1 MNHLIADRVWIRFG
15 AAAVLAAA
23 LVLTHIAQAA
33 NNTAVPGGVYAWSVP
48 ENAQNIRFEDR
59 PVLVANSTAL
69 VGIPI
74 KRPLGTATLTFLQ
87 QGQLRT
93 HAFEIVD
100 KRYTEQRITLKN
112 QEMVTPNPAQLARI
126 REESTRQRAIY
137 ARVSAPVD
145 LNAGFTLPL
154 TGRTT
159 SLFGHRRF
167 FNDQPRSPHSGLDI
181 AAPTGTPVTAPGPA
195 TVALVD
201 DLYYNGKTVFLD
213 HGQGLITMY
222 CHLSSQTV
230 TPGELVEQNQQIG
243 LVGATGRVTGPHLHW
258 SVSLNGYRIDP
269 ISFRSALADA
279 VGIEPDSLG
288 R

>member
-1 MNHLIADRVWIRFG
+1 MNNSIARRLWIYLRG
-15 AAAVLAAA
+15 AIALTAA
-23 LVLTHIAQAA
+23 LVSIANIAHAA
-33 NNTAVPGGVYAWSVP
+33 GATAVPGGVYAWPVP
-48 ENAQNIRFEDR
+48 ENSRNVRFNGH
-59 PVLVANSTAL
+59 PVLIAGDTAL

-74 KRPLGTATLTFLQ
+74 QQSLGNATLTFMQ
-87 QGQLRT
+87 QGQELT
-93 HAFEIVD
+93 HTFEIVD

-112 QEMVTPNPAQLARI
+112 QEMVTPNPQQLERI
-126 REESTRQRAIY
+126 RAEGKRQRAIY
-137 ARVSAPVD
+137 AQVSKAID
-145 LNAGFTLPL
+145 LSAGFTMPL
-154 TGRTT
+154 QGRTT

-181 AAPTGTPVTAPGPA
+181 AAPTGTPITAPAPG

-222 CHLSSQTV
+222 CHLSEQSV
-230 TPGELVEQNQQIG
+230 TTGQVVKQNQQIG

-269 ISFRSALADA
+269 LTFRSALADA
-279 VGIEPDSLG
+279 VGLQP
-288 R
+288 

>member
-1 MNHLIADRVWIRFG
+1 MNNSIARRLWIHLRG
-15 AAAVLAAA
+15 ALALTAA
-23 LVLTHIAQAA
+23 LVSIANIAHAA
-33 NNTAVPGGVYAWSVP
+33 GATAVPGGVYAWPVP
-48 ENAQNIRFEDR
+48 ENSRNVRFNGH
-59 PVLVANSTAL
+59 PVLIAGGTAL

-74 KRPLGTATLTFLQ
+74 QQSLGNATLTFMQ
-87 QGQLRT
+87 QGQELT
-93 HAFEIVD
+93 HTFEIVD

-112 QEMVTPNPAQLARI
+112 QEMVTPNPQQLERI
-126 REESTRQRAIY
+126 RAEGKRQRAIY
-137 ARVSAPVD
+137 AQVSKAID
-145 LNAGFTLPL
+145 LSAGFTMPL
-154 TGRTT
+154 QGRTT

-181 AAPTGTPVTAPGPA
+181 AAPTGTPITAPAPG

-222 CHLSSQTV
+222 CHLSEQSV
-230 TPGELVEQNQQIG
+230 TTGQVVEQNQQIG

-269 ISFRSALADA
+269 LTFRSALADA
-279 VGIEPDSLG
+279 VGLQP
-288 R
+288 

>member
-1 MNHLIADRVWIRFG
+1 MNNSIARRLWTHLRGAIA
-15 AAAVLAAA
+15 LTAA
-23 LVLTHIAQAA
+23 LVSIASTAHAA
-33 NNTAVPGGVYAWSVP
+33 GATAVPGGVYAWPVP
-48 ENAQNIRFEDR
+48 ENSRNVRFNGH
-59 PVLVANSTAL
+59 PVLIARDTAL

-74 KRPLGTATLTFLQ
+74 QQSLGNATLTFMQ
-87 QGQLRT
+87 QGQELT
-93 HAFEIVD
+93 HTFEIVD

-112 QEMVTPNPAQLARI
+112 QEMVTPNPQQLERI
-126 REESTRQRAIY
+126 RAEGKRQRAIY
-137 ARVSAPVD
+137 AQVSKAID
-145 LNAGFTLPL
+145 LSAGFTMPL
-154 TGRTT
+154 QGRTT

-181 AAPTGTPVTAPGPA
+181 AAPTGTPITAPAPG

-222 CHLSSQTV
+222 CHLSEQSV
-230 TPGELVEQNQQIG
+230 TTGQVVEQNQQIG

-269 ISFRSALADA
+269 LTFRSALADA
-279 VGIEPDSLG
+279 VGLQP
-288 R
+288 

>member
-1 MNHLIADRVWIRFG
+1 MNNSIARRLWIHLRGAIA
-15 AAAVLAAA
+15 LTAA
-23 LVLTHIAQAA
+23 LVSIANIAHAA
-33 NNTAVPGGVYAWSVP
+33 GATAVPGGVYAWPVP
-48 ENAQNIRFEDR
+48 ENSRNVRFNGH
-59 PVLVANSTAL
+59 PVLIAGDTAL

-74 KRPLGTATLTFLQ
+74 QQSLGNATLTFMQ
-87 QGQLRT
+87 QGQELNHT
-93 HAFEIVD
+93 FEIVD

-112 QEMVTPNPAQLARI
+112 QEMVTPNPQQLERI
-126 REESTRQRAIY
+126 RAEGKRQRAIY
-137 ARVSAPVD
+137 AQVSKAID
-145 LNAGFTLPL
+145 LSAGFTMPL
-154 TGRTT
+154 QGRTT

-181 AAPTGTPVTAPGPA
+181 AAPTGTPITAPAAG

-222 CHLSSQTV
+222 CHLSEQSV
-230 TPGELVEQNQQIG
+230 TTGQVVEQNQQIG

-269 ISFRSALADA
+269 LTFRSALADA
-279 VGIEPDSLG
+279 VGLQP
-288 R
+288 

>member
-1 MNHLIADRVWIRFG
+1 MNNSIARRLWIHLRGAIA
-15 AAAVLAAA
+15 LTAA
-23 LVLTHIAQAA
+23 LVSIANIAHAA
-33 NNTAVPGGVYAWSVP
+33 GATAVPGGVYAWPVP
-48 ENAQNIRFEDR
+48 ENSRNVRFNGH
-59 PVLVANSTAL
+59 PVLIAGDTAL

-74 KRPLGTATLTFLQ
+74 QQSLGNATLTFMQ
-87 QGQLRT
+87 QGQELT
-93 HAFEIVD
+93 HTFEIID

-112 QEMVTPNPAQLARI
+112 QEMVTPNPQQLERI
-126 REESTRQRAIY
+126 RAEGKRQRAIY
-137 ARVSAPVD
+137 AQVSKAID
-145 LNAGFTLPL
+145 LSAGFTMPL
-154 TGRTT
+154 QGRTT

-181 AAPTGTPVTAPGPA
+181 AAPTGTPITAPAPG

-222 CHLSSQTV
+222 CHLSEQSV
-230 TPGELVEQNQQIG
+230 TTGQVVEQNQQIG

-269 ISFRSALADA
+269 LTFRSALADA
-279 VGIEPDSLG
+279 VGLQP
-288 R
+288 

>member
-1 MNHLIADRVWIRFG
+1 MNNSIARRLWIHLRGAIA
-15 AAAVLAAA
+15 LTAA
-23 LVLTHIAQAA
+23 LVSIANIAHAA
-33 NNTAVPGGVYAWSVP
+33 GATAVPGGVYAWPVP
-48 ENAQNIRFEDR
+48 ENSRNVRFNGH
-59 PVLVANSTAL
+59 PVLIAGDTAL

-74 KRPLGTATLTFLQ
+74 QQSLGNATLTFMQ
-87 QGQLRT
+87 QGQELT
-93 HAFEIVD
+93 HTFEIVD

-112 QEMVTPNPAQLARI
+112 QEMVTPNPQQLERI
-126 REESTRQRAIY
+126 RAEGKRQRAIY
-137 ARVSAPVD
+137 AQVSKAID
-145 LNAGFTLPL
+145 LSAGFTMPL
-154 TGRTT
+154 QGRTT

-181 AAPTGTPVTAPGPA
+181 AAPTGTPITAPAPG

-222 CHLSSQTV
+222 CHLSEQSV
-230 TPGELVEQNQQIG
+230 TTGQVVEQNQQIG

-269 ISFRSALADA
+269 LTFRSALADA
-279 VGIEPDSLG
+279 VGLQP
-288 R
+288 